1 MMSTPSTDE
10 VSRVPDPDPYE
21 AAGILTYDSSFNSTL
36 LDSNMNSSSILT
48 MAAESSGINLEEDLL
63 TTPSK
68 HTFDMDMDI
77 DLDNWE
83 ILNFIIKQTRIK
95 YYVSFYT
102 ITLSKLT
109 LKKKHARILSLLLW
123 FNYF

>member
-1 MMSTPSTDE
+1 MIPKDSEKFRLIKIDISQNINFDVLRKLFTDTMMSTPSTDE

-48 MAAESSGINLEEDLL
+48 MAAENSGINLEEDLL

-68 HTFDMDMDI
+68 HTFDMDMDM
-77 DLDNWE
+77 DLDN
-83 ILNFIIKQTRIK
+83 
-95 YYVSFYT
+95 
-102 ITLSKLT
+102 
-109 LKKKHARILSLLLW
+109 
-123 FNYF
+123 